1 MPWFFEVSI
10 QQTSELMPNNIDVVL
25 VPGVRQDCPSG
36 GDRHPQE
43 QPLPDLLP
51 GAAGALQVGH
61 RGGVARDHARLHQ
74 QTRSQVRPQVR

>member
-1 MPWFFEVSI
+1 M
-10 QQTSELMPNNIDVVL
+10 L
-25 VPGVRQDCPSG
+25 GVRQDRAAG

-61 RGGVARDHARLHQ
+61 RGGVAGDHA
-74 QTRSQVRPQVR
+74 